1 MKHAVFLRIILLTV
15 LSSAFSMQGC
25 TDHEFIPEPVQFN
38 SEELASQLLT
48 PFAVT
53 KGAKDY
59 LWFTEVGTG
68 KNDGRVSVVTPD
80 GKVYPVFVN
89 FTSDISEE
97 EGLPDGLTHLTYKD
111 GYLYIIQGIGGLLYK
126 VDVSNYKPGDPV
138 IQANTLST
146 ENIGQFVLDHDFI
159 IDTGASHL
167 YNLTWGPDG
176 DLFFADAAA
185 NAIIRR
191 KSSNGALTIFTEFPQ
206 LKNTAPVGPP
216 MVDFVPTGITYDGT
230 KFLVSSLSGF
240 PFGEGNAA
248 IYQLGMDGKPAPYK
262 TGFTALT
269 DLVLTPSNKPLAIQF
284 AKFAL
289 PDGFLPNTGKVVNED
304 GTTIMD
310 TVMMPTDIER
320 TGDKTYIIVSMA
332 QNRIIKLTY

>member
-1 MKHAVFLRIILLTV
+1 MKKLLFLLSLSVVFLAE
-15 LSSAFSMQGC
+15 SC

-38 SEELASQLLT
+38 SEELAGQLLT

-68 KNDGRVSVVTPD
+68 KNDGRVSVITPD
-80 GKVYPVFVN
+80 GKIYPVIVN
-89 FTSDISEE
+89 FTSDISAE

-126 VDVSNYKPGDPV
+126 VNVANYKPGDAI

-146 ENIGQFVLDHDFI
+146 ENIGQFVVDHDFI

-191 KSSNGALTIFTEFPQ
+191 KANGALTVFSEFPQ
-206 LKNTAPVGPP
+206 LKNSAPFGPP
-216 MVDFVPTGITYDGT
+216 MVDFVPTGIVYDGT

-240 PFGEGNAA
+240 PFGVGNAA
-248 IYQLGMDGKPAPYK
+248 IYQIDMAGKPMPYK
-262 TGFTALT
+262 TGFTTLT

-284 AKFAL
+284 ANFAL

-304 GTTIMD
+304 GKTIMD
-310 TVMMPTDIER
+310 AIMMPTDIER
-320 TGDKTYIIVSMA
+320 TGDKTYLIVSMA